1 MLFYTNLFIF
11 LQSMFQ
17 YNPFISLLCPSITN
31 AFLLPLTVQPVL

>member
-1 MLFYTNLFIF
+1 MLFCTNLFIF

-17 YNPFISLLCPSITN
+17 YNPFICPSITN